1 MVQFDRQR
9 WFAQQILVHERQL
22 RTYLRRYLKG
32 RSDVSDG
39 IQETYARL
47 LSLSD
52 GALVGIRHPHAFLF
66 AAARNIA
73 LEWMRRERMIFRD
86 LMAETGAARVLDE
99 GPSAYEQLSARQE
112 LNLLARA
119 IASLPERCREVLT
132 LRKLYGLSQKEI
144 ASRLGISENTVEKHA
159 ANGVRLC
166 ADYLDAFGTQSARE
180 RPRRAVRRSAA
191 ASSSRQ
197 SRYPGESLDREAR
210 RARSERPASGRP
222 AARAIRALAVVEP
235 EV

>member
-22 RTYLRRYLKG
+22 RTYLRRYLRG
-32 RSDVSDG
+32 RSDVADG
-39 IQETYARL
+39 VQETYARL

-52 GALVGIRHPHAFLF
+52 GALVAIRHPHAFLF
-66 AAARNIA
+66 AAARNVA
-73 LEWMRRERMIFRD
+73 LEWLRRERMIFRD
-86 LMAETGAARVLDE
+86 LMAETGAARILDE

-112 LNLLARA
+112 LTLLAGA
-119 IASLPERCREVLT
+119 IASLPERCRQVLT

-166 ADYLDAFGTQSARE
+166 ADYLYAFGTESARE
-180 RPRRAVRRSAA
+180 RPPRAARRSAA
-191 ASSSRQ
+191 ASRSRP
-197 SRYPGESLDREAR
+197 SRYAGEPLDREAR
-210 RARSERPASGRP
+210 LERAGRP